1 MSAEFRYQQLPKRHI
16 QHSSDMPQE
25 NSNTRERQH
34 ILVVDDEPD
43 IRNILQDILQ
53 DEGYSV
59 SVAENADQARI
70 RFREDQP
77 NLVLLDI
84 WMPNEDGI
92 SVLKSW
98 VDACALGATPVVM
111 ISGHGTVEN
120 AVEAVKLGAYDFLEK
135 PLSTGKLL
143 LSVERGLENASLREE
158 NRRLKSR
165 LLNNSPMVSNSD
177 ASRELM
183 RHVQL
188 LGPTDSWVFIT
199 GESGAGKHLVAQKVH
214 ENSPRAHASFVEL
227 NLAAMPSDN
236 VAHALFG
243 SDADGKVVMGR
254 FEEAKGGTLFI
265 NEVLGLNLETQNM
278 LLSALQE
285 RQFFRL
291 GGSEYLELDVRVIV
305 TTSGNPQKAVNEGAF
320 LEDLYYRL
328 NVIPIH
334 VPALRQRR
342 NDLPEL
348 IELFIKDVASKNQ
361 LEIPSFSS
369 EAVSALANYN
379 WPGNVR
385 QLQNVIQ
392 RLIVLNNGKSIDLN
406 SVNVALGGDVDM
418 QQKAQQLPD
427 YFDGDMRK
435 AKEEFERAY
444 LTHHLETVEGNVSNL
459 AKKVGL
465 ERTHLYRKLKSL
477 DINAKDAK

>member
-1 MSAEFRYQQLPKRHI
+1 M
-16 QHSSDMPQE
+16 
-25 NSNTRERQH
+25 NTERQH

-59 SVAENADQARI
+59 SLAENADQARV

-77 NLVLLDI
+77 SLVLLDI
-84 WMPNEDGI
+84 WMPKEDGI

-98 VDACALGATPVVM
+98 VENEVINDTPVIM

-143 LSVERGLENASLREE
+143 LSVERGLENASLRQE
-158 NRRLKSR
+158 NKQLKSR
-165 LLNNSPMVSNSD
+165 LKDDSPMISNSD

-199 GESGAGKHLVAQKVH
+199 GESGTGKHLVAQKVH
-214 ENSPRAHASFVEL
+214 ENSPRANAAFVEL
-227 NLAAMPSDN
+227 NLAAMPSEG
-236 VAHALFG
+236 VAQALFG
-243 SDADGKVVMGR
+243 SEVDGKVVLGR

-278 LLSALQE
+278 LLSALQDS
-285 RQFFRL
+285 RFLRL
-291 GGSEYLELDVRVIV
+291 GGTEYIELDVRVIV
-305 TTSGNPQKAVNEGAF
+305 TTSGNPQQAVNEGQF
-320 LEDLYYRL
+320 SEDLYYRL
-328 NVIPIH
+328 NVIPIQ
-334 VPALRQRR
+334 VPSLRQRR
-342 NDLPEL
+342 KDLPEL
-348 IELFIKDVASKNQ
+348 IELFIQDVSSRNR
-361 LEIPSFSS
+361 LEVPTITS
-369 EAVSALANYN
+369 EAMDALIEYK

-385 QLQNVIQ
+385 QLQNIIQ
-392 RLIVLNNGKSIDLN
+392 RLLVLNNSDEIKLDHVRL
-406 SVNVALGGDVDM
+406 ALGGDVDM
-418 QQKAQQLPD
+418 RQKSTQLPD

-444 LTHHLETVEGNVSNL
+444 LSHHLETVSGNVSQL

-477 DINAKDAK
+477 DINARDAK

>member
-1 MSAEFRYQQLPKRHI
+1 MNNSMN
-16 QHSSDMPQE
+16 SD
-25 NSNTRERQH
+25 RQH

-43 IRNILQDILQ
+43 IRHILQDILQ
-53 DEGYSV
+53 DEGYRV

-77 NLVLLDI
+77 CLVLLDI
-84 WMPNEDGI
+84 WMPKEDGI
-92 SVLKSW
+92 SVLKGW
-98 VDACALGATPVVM
+98 VENNILGDVPVVM

-143 LSVERGLENASLREE
+143 LSVERGLENASLRQE
-158 NRRLKSR
+158 NKQLKSR
-165 LLNNSPMVSNSD
+165 LQYNSPMISNSD
-177 ASRELM
+177 SSRELL
-183 RHVQL
+183 RHIQL

-199 GESGAGKHLVAQKVH
+199 GEPGTGKRLVAQKVH
-214 ENSPRAHASFVEL
+214 ENSPRADASFVEL
-227 NLAAMPSDN
+227 NLAAMPSDG
-236 VAHALFG
+236 VAQALFG
-243 SDADGKVVMGR
+243 SEIDGKVVLGR
-254 FEEAKGGTLFI
+254 FEQAKGGTLFI

-285 RQFFRL
+285 RQFLRL
-291 GGSEYLELDVRVIV
+291 GGNEYLELDVRVIV
-305 TTSGNPQKAVNEGAF
+305 TTSGNPQKAVNDGSF
-320 LEDLYYRL
+320 SEDLYYRL
-328 NVIPIH
+328 NVIPIQ

-342 NDLPEL
+342 KDLPEL
-348 IELFIKDVASKNQ
+348 IELFIEDVASKNQ
-361 LEIPSFSS
+361 LEVPSISV
-369 EAVSALANYN
+369 EAVRALSDYK

-392 RLIVLNNGKSIDLN
+392 RLLVLNSNQEINLQG
-406 SVNVALGGDVDM
+406 VEAALGGDVDM
-418 QQKAQQLPD
+418 RQKSAQLPD
-427 YFDGDMRK
+427 YFEGDMRN

-444 LTHHLETVEGNVSNL
+444 LTHHLEAVHGNVSKL

-477 DINAKDAK
+477 DINARDAK

>member
-1 MSAEFRYQQLPKRHI
+1 MS
-16 QHSSDMPQE
+16 
-25 NSNTRERQH
+25 NSKPH

-59 SVAENADQARI
+59 SLAENADQARKQ
-70 RFREDQP
+70 FREKQP

-92 SVLKSW
+92 SVLKHW
-98 VDACALGATPVVM
+98 VEHKQLDSTPVVM

-158 NRRLKSR
+158 NRQLKSR
-165 LLNNSPMVSNSD
+165 LHYDSPIISNSD

-199 GESGAGKHLVAQKVH
+199 GESGVGKRLVARKVH
-214 ENSPRAHASFVEL
+214 ENSPRADAQFVEL
-227 NLAAMPSDN
+227 NLAAMPNDG
-236 VAHALFG
+236 VAQALFG
-243 SDADGKVVMGR
+243 SEVDGNVVLGR

-265 NEVLGLNLETQNM
+265 NEVLGLNLDTQNK

-285 RQFFRL
+285 RQFLRL
-291 GGSEYLELDVRVIV
+291 GGRDYIELDVRVIV
-305 TTSGNPQKAVNEGAF
+305 TTSGNPQKAVNQGTF
-320 LEDLYYRL
+320 SEDLYYRL
-328 NVIPIH
+328 NVIPIQ
-334 VPALRQRR
+334 VPSLRHRR
-342 NDLPEL
+342 KDLPEL
-348 IELFIKDVASKNQ
+348 IELFIEDTTAKNQ
-361 LEIPSFSS
+361 LPMPNI
-369 EAVSALANYN
+369 ADDALQALIDYH

-385 QLQNVIQ
+385 QLQNVVQ
-392 RLIVLNNGKSIDLN
+392 RLLILNADKTIAIND
-406 SVNVALGGDVDM
+406 VNDAIGGDVGM
-418 QQKAQQLPD
+418 QQKSTSLPD
-427 YFDGDMRK
+427 YFDGDMRQ
-435 AKEEFERAY
+435 AKEAFEKAY
-444 LTHHLETVEGNVSNL
+444 LSYHLGKVDGNVSAL

-477 DINAKDAK
+477 DISARDAK

>member
-1 MSAEFRYQQLPKRHI
+1 M
-16 QHSSDMPQE
+16 
-25 NSNTRERQH
+25 NTDRQH

-53 DEGYSV
+53 DEGYAV

-84 WMPNEDGI
+84 WMPKEDGI
-92 SVLKSW
+92 SVLKDW
-98 VDACALGATPVVM
+98 VESQVLGDTPVVM

-143 LSVERGLENASLREE
+143 LSVERGLENASLRQE
-158 NRRLKSR
+158 NKQLKSR
-165 LLNNSPMVSNSD
+165 LKYNSPMISNSD
-177 ASRELM
+177 SSRELL
-183 RHVQL
+183 RHIQL

-199 GESGAGKHLVAQKVH
+199 GESGTGKHLVAQKVH
-214 ENSPRAHASFVEL
+214 ENSPRANASFVEL
-227 NLAAMPSDN
+227 NLAAMPSDG
-236 VAHALFG
+236 VAQALFG
-243 SDADGKVVMGR
+243 SETDDKVVLGR

-285 RQFFRL
+285 RQFLRL
-291 GGSEYLELDVRVIV
+291 GGNEYIELDVRVIV
-305 TTSGNPQKAVNEGAF
+305 TTSGNPQKAVNDGNF
-320 LEDLYYRL
+320 SEDLYYRL
-328 NVIPIH
+328 NVIPIQ

-342 NDLPEL
+342 KDLPEL
-348 IELFIKDVASKNQ
+348 IELFIEDVASKNQ
-361 LEIPSFSS
+361 LEIPNTTS
-369 EAVSALANYN
+369 EAMAALSDYK

-392 RLIVLNNGKSIDLN
+392 RLLVLNSGDEIGLDAVKS
-406 SVNVALGGDVDM
+406 ALGGDVDM
-418 QQKAQQLPD
+418 HQKIAQLPD
-427 YFDGDMRK
+427 YFEGDMRK

-444 LTHHLETVEGNVSNL
+444 LTHHLETVEGNVSQL

-477 DINAKDAK
+477 DINARDAK

>member
-1 MSAEFRYQQLPKRHI
+1 MSDSKA
-16 QHSSDMPQE
+16 
-25 NSNTRERQH
+25 H

-53 DEGYSV
+53 DEGYNV
-59 SVAENADQARI
+59 SVAENADQART

-92 SVLKSW
+92 SVLKNW
-98 VDACALGATPVVM
+98 VESGQLESTPVVM

-143 LSVERGLENASLREE
+143 LSVERGLENASLRAE
-158 NRRLKSR
+158 NKQLKSR
-165 LLNNSPMVSNSD
+165 LQYDSPIISNSD

-199 GESGAGKHLVAQKVH
+199 GESGTGKRLVAKKVH
-214 ENSPRAHASFVEL
+214 ENSPRASARFVEL
-227 NLAAMPSDN
+227 NLAVMPSDS
-236 VAHALFG
+236 VAQALFG
-243 SDADGKVVMGR
+243 SEQDGKVVLGR

-265 NEVLGLNLETQNM
+265 NEVLGLTLETQSK

-285 RQFFRL
+285 RQFLRI
-291 GGSEYLELDVRVIV
+291 GGSEYIDLDVRVIV
-305 TTSGNPQKAVNEGAF
+305 TTSGNPQQAVSEEKFN
-320 LEDLYYRL
+320 EDLYYRL

-334 VPALRQRR
+334 VPCLRQRR
-342 NDLPEL
+342 SDLPEL
-348 IELFIKDVASKNQ
+348 IALFIEDFAAKNE
-361 LEIPSFSS
+361 LEKPDIDND
-369 EAVSALANYN
+369 ALTALCDYE

-392 RLIVLNNGKSIDLN
+392 RLLILTSDSQITIDD
-406 SVNVALGGDVDM
+406 VAAALGGDLGM
-418 QQKAQQLPD
+418 QKKDSAIPD
-427 YFDGDMRK
+427 YFEDDMRK
-435 AKEEFERAY
+435 AKEAFEKAY
-444 LTHHLETVEGNVSNL
+444 LSYHLETVDGNVSAL

-477 DINAKDAK
+477 EISARR

>member
-1 MSAEFRYQQLPKRHI
+1 MSDTKP
-16 QHSSDMPQE
+16 
-25 NSNTRERQH
+25 H

-43 IRNILQDILQ
+43 IRQILQDILQ
-53 DEGYSV
+53 DEGYLV
-59 SVAENADQARI
+59 SVAENADQARSQ
-70 RFREDQP
+70 FRDIQP

-84 WMPNEDGI
+84 WMPKEDGI
-92 SVLKSW
+92 SVLKHW
-98 VDACALGATPVVM
+98 VENKLLGSTPVIM

-165 LLNNSPMVSNSD
+165 LHYDSPIISNSD

-199 GESGAGKHLVAQKVH
+199 GESGVGKRLVARKVH
-214 ENSPRAHASFVEL
+214 ENSPRANAEFVEL
-227 NLAAMPSDN
+227 NLAAMPSDR
-236 VAHALFG
+236 VAQALFG
-243 SDADGKVVMGR
+243 SENDGKVVLGR

-265 NEVLGLNLETQNM
+265 NEVLGLTMETQNK

-285 RQFFRL
+285 RQFMRL
-291 GGSEYLELDVRVIV
+291 GGSDYIELDVRVIV
-305 TTSGNPQKAVNEGAF
+305 TTSGNPQNAVNDGTF
-320 LEDLYYRL
+320 SEDLYYRL
-328 NVIPIH
+328 NVIPIQ
-334 VPALRQRR
+334 VPSLRQRR
-342 NDLPEL
+342 KDLPEL
-348 IELFIKDVASKNQ
+348 IDLFIDDVIVKNQ
-361 LEIPSFSS
+361 LSRPEIDK
-369 EAVSALANYN
+369 AAMQALVDYD

-392 RLIVLNNGKSIDLN
+392 RLLILNTEKNITLSD
-406 SVNVALGGDVDM
+406 VTDALGGDTGM
-418 QQKAQQLPD
+418 QKQSQSLPD
-427 YFDGDMRK
+427 YFEGNMRK
-435 AKEEFERAY
+435 AKEAFEKAY
-444 LTHHLETVEGNVSNL
+444 LNYHLGTVDGNVSAL

-477 DINAKDAK
+477 DISARDAK

>member
-1 MSAEFRYQQLPKRHI
+1 MNADQ
-16 QHSSDMPQE
+16 
-25 NSNTRERQH
+25 QH

-59 SVAENADQARI
+59 SVAENAEQARI

-84 WMPNEDGI
+84 WMPKEDGI
-92 SVLKSW
+92 SVLKGW
-98 VDACALGATPVVM
+98 VENQILGDTPVVM

-158 NRRLKSR
+158 NKQLKSR
-165 LLNNSPMVSNSD
+165 LKYNSPMISNSD
-177 ASRELM
+177 SSRELL
-183 RHVQL
+183 RHIQL

-199 GESGAGKHLVAQKVH
+199 GESGTGKHLVAQKVH
-214 ENSPRAHASFVEL
+214 ENSPRANFSFVEL
-227 NLAAMPSDN
+227 NLAAMPSN
-236 VAHALFG
+236 GVAQALFG
-243 SDADGKVVMGR
+243 SEVDNKVVLGR

-265 NEVLGLNLETQNM
+265 NEVLGLNLKTQNM

-285 RQFFRL
+285 RQFLRL
-291 GGSEYLELDVRVIV
+291 GGNEYIELDVRVIV
-305 TTSGNPQKAVNEGAF
+305 TTSGNPQKAVNEGLF
-320 LEDLYYRL
+320 SEDLYYRL
-328 NVIPIH
+328 NVIPIQ

-342 NDLPEL
+342 KDLPEL
-348 IELFIKDVASKNQ
+348 IELFIEDVASKNQ
-361 LEIPSFSS
+361 LDVPSVTS
-369 EAVSALANYN
+369 EAMTALSEYK

-392 RLIVLNNGKSIDLN
+392 RLLVLNSGNKIDLDAVK
-406 SVNVALGGDVDM
+406 SALGGDVDM
-418 QQKAQQLPD
+418 RQKSAQLPD
-427 YFDGDMRK
+427 YFEGDMRK

-444 LTHHLETVEGNVSNL
+444 LSHHLETVEGNVSKL

-465 ERTHLYRKLKSL
+465 ERTHLYRKLKNL
-477 DINAKDAK
+477 DISARDAK

>member
-1 MSAEFRYQQLPKRHI
+1 M
-16 QHSSDMPQE
+16 
-25 NSNTRERQH
+25 NTERQH

-53 DEGYSV
+53 DEGYEV

-70 RFREDQP
+70 QFRENQP

-84 WMPNEDGI
+84 WMPKEDGI
-92 SVLKSW
+92 SVLKNW
-98 VDACALGATPVVM
+98 VETNVLGDTPVVM

-158 NRRLKSR
+158 NKQLKSR
-165 LLNNSPMVSNSD
+165 LKYNSPMISNSD
-177 ASRELM
+177 SSRELL
-183 RHVQL
+183 RHIQL

-199 GESGAGKHLVAQKVH
+199 GESGTGKHLVAQKVH
-214 ENSPRAHASFVEL
+214 ENSPRANASFVEL
-227 NLAAMPSDN
+227 NLSAMPSDN
-236 VAHALFG
+236 VAQALFG
-243 SDADGKVVMGR
+243 SEVAGKVVLGR

-285 RQFFRL
+285 RQFLRL
-291 GGSEYLELDVRVIV
+291 GGSEYIELDVRVIV
-305 TTSGNPQKAVNEGAF
+305 TTSGNPQKSVNEGSF
-320 LEDLYYRL
+320 SEDLYYRL
-328 NVIPIH
+328 NVIPIQ

-342 NDLPEL
+342 KDLPEL
-348 IELFIKDVASKNQ
+348 IELFIEDVASKNQ
-361 LEIPSFSS
+361 LEVPLVTS
-369 EAVSALANYN
+369 EAMTALIEYK

-385 QLQNVIQ
+385 QLQNIVQ
-392 RLIVLNNGKSIDLN
+392 RLLVLNSDSEINLESVKSAI
-406 SVNVALGGDVDM
+406 GGDLDM
-418 QQKAQQLPD
+418 RQKSARLPD
-427 YFDGDMRK
+427 YFEGDMRQ

-444 LTHHLETVEGNVSNL
+444 LSHHLETVAGNVSQL
-459 AKKVGL
+459 AKKIGL

-477 DINAKDAK
+477 DISSRVSK

>member
-1 MSAEFRYQQLPKRHI
+1 
-16 QHSSDMPQE
+16 MPQ
-25 NSNTRERQH
+25 NNPKSRSQQH
-34 ILVVDDEPD
+34 VLVVDDEPD

-59 SVAENADQARI
+59 SVAENAEQARI

-84 WMPNEDGI
+84 WMPKEDGI

-98 VDACALGATPVVM
+98 VDSGALEATPVVM

-158 NRRLKSR
+158 NKQLKSR
-165 LLNNSPMVSNSD
+165 LLNDSQLISNSD

-199 GESGAGKHLVAQKVH
+199 GESGSGKHLVAQKVH
-214 ENSPRAHASFVEL
+214 ENSPRAHSAFVEL

-243 SDADGKVVMGR
+243 SDVDGKIVMGR

-265 NEVLGLNLETQNM
+265 NEVLGLNIDTQNM

-285 RQFFRL
+285 RKFLRL
-291 GGSEYLELDVRVIV
+291 GGNEYLDLDVRVVV

-328 NVIPIH
+328 NVIPIQ
-334 VPALRQRR
+334 VPALRQRKS
-342 NDLPEL
+342 DLPEL
-348 IELFIKDVASKNQ
+348 IELFIKDVAHKNQ
-361 LEIPSFSS
+361 LSAPNFSTD
-369 EAVSALANYN
+369 AISALVNYK

-392 RLIVLNNGKSIDLN
+392 RLLVLNNGKSIDLQ
-406 SVNVALGGDVDM
+406 SVNIALGGDLDM
-418 QQKAQQLPD
+418 QQKSQPLPE
-427 YFDGDMRK
+427 YFDGNMRQ

-444 LTHHLETVEGNVSNL
+444 LIHHLESVEGNVSKL

>member
-1 MSAEFRYQQLPKRHI
+1 M
-16 QHSSDMPQE
+16 
-25 NSNTRERQH
+25 NTERQH

-59 SVAENADQARI
+59 SVAENADQARV

-84 WMPNEDGI
+84 WMPKEDGI

-98 VDACALGATPVVM
+98 VENGALDDTPVVM
-111 ISGHGTVEN
+111 I
-120 AVEAVKLGAYDFLEK
+120 
-135 PLSTGKLL
+135 LL
-143 LSVERGLENASLREE
+143 LSVERGLENASLRQE
-158 NRRLKSR
+158 NKQLKSR
-165 LLNNSPMVSNSD
+165 LKDGSPMISNSD
-177 ASRELM
+177 SSRELM

-199 GESGAGKHLVAQKVH
+199 GESGTGKHLVAQKVH
-214 ENSPRAHASFVEL
+214 ENSPRANASFVEL
-227 NLAAMPSDN
+227 NLAAMPSDG
-236 VAHALFG
+236 VAQALFG
-243 SDADGKVVMGR
+243 SEADGKVVLGR

-278 LLSALQE
+278 LLSALQDS
-285 RQFFRL
+285 QFLRL
-291 GGSEYLELDVRVIV
+291 GGTEYIELDVRVIV
-305 TTSGNPQKAVNEGAF
+305 TTSGNPQQAVNEGQF
-320 LEDLYYRL
+320 SEDLYYRL
-328 NVIPIH
+328 NVIPIQ
-334 VPALRQRR
+334 VPSLRQRR
-342 NDLPEL
+342 KDLPEL
-348 IELFIKDVASKNQ
+348 IELFIQDISSRNR
-361 LEIPSFSS
+361 LEVPVVTQ
-369 EAVSALANYN
+369 EAMDALIEYK

-385 QLQNVIQ
+385 QLQNIIQ
-392 RLIVLNNGKSIDLN
+392 RLLVLNNSDEVNID
-406 SVNVALGGDVDM
+406 SVKLALGGDVDM
-418 QQKAQQLPD
+418 RQKTNQLPD

-444 LTHHLETVEGNVSNL
+444 LSYHLETVGGNVSQL

-477 DINAKDAK
+477 DINARDAK